1 MDSKKYFF
9 LARTEEQLNC
19 DAAALLLYLSSF
31 CSSLE
36 EGPASLSA
44 GTINKIA
51 HLRKKLSLSVREF
64 LPLVH
69 TYTYSDT
76 LTDTDCRR
84 ALVFA
89 LDGNIHG
96 ITSLCEG
103 RIPAWSN

>member
-69 TYTYSDT
+69 TYSDT
-76 LTDTDCRR
+76 LTDIDCR

-89 LDGNIHG
+89 LGGNIHG
-96 ITSLCEG
+96 IVSLCEG
-103 RIPAWSN
+103 RVPAWSN

>member
-44 GTINKIA
+44 GTIKNIA
-51 HLRKKLSLSVREF
+51 HLRK
-64 LPLVH
+64 
-69 TYTYSDT
+69 
-76 LTDTDCRR
+76 
-84 ALVFA
+84 
-89 LDGNIHG
+89 
-96 ITSLCEG
+96 
-103 RIPAWSN
+103 

>member
-9 LARTEEQLNC
+9 LAWTEEQLNC

-51 HLRKKLSLSVREF
+51 HLRKKLGSYLFCHSDSHR
-64 LPLVH
+64 LPPGVGFR
-69 TYTYSDT
+69 S
-76 LTDTDCRR
+76 
-84 ALVFA
+84 
-89 LDGNIHG
+89 
-96 ITSLCEG
+96 
-103 RIPAWSN
+103 

>member
-9 LARTEEQLNC
+9 PGPDRRTTELRC
-19 DAAALLLYLSSF
+19 CGSTALSLFLLFFS
-31 CSSLE
+31 
-36 EGPASLSA
+36 GGRAASLSA

-69 TYTYSDT
+69 TYSDT

>member
-9 LARTEEQLNC
+9 LAWTEEQLNC

-64 LPLVH
+64 
-69 TYTYSDT
+69 DT
-76 LTDTDCRR
+76 LTDIDCRR

-103 RIPAWSN
+103 RVPAWSN

>member
-19 DAAALLLYLSSF
+19 DAAALLLYRSSF

-51 HLRKKLSLSVREF
+51 HLRKKLSLSV
-64 LPLVH
+64 H
-69 TYTYSDT
+69 TYSDA
-76 LTDTDCRR
+76 LTDIDCRR

-89 LDGNIHG
+89 LGGNIHG
-96 ITSLCEG
+96 IVSLCEG
-103 RIPAWSN
+103 RVPAWSN

>member
-9 LARTEEQLNC
+9 LAWTEEQLNC

-51 HLRKKLSLSVREF
+51 HLRKTLSLSVREF

-69 TYTYSDT
+69 TYSDT
-76 LTDTDCRR
+76 LTDIDCRR

-103 RIPAWSN
+103 RVPAWSN

>member
-69 TYTYSDT
+69 TYSDILTGIILFFIIGCEFFITYRLQFRKKT
-76 LTDTDCRR
+76 
-84 ALVFA
+84 
-89 LDGNIHG
+89 
-96 ITSLCEG
+96 EKEEQ
-103 RIPAWSN
+103 

>member
-9 LARTEEQLNC
+9 LARIEEQLNC
-19 DAAALLLYLSSF
+19 DAAALQLYLSSF
-31 CSSLE
+31 CSSIE

-51 HLRKKLSLSVREF
+51 CLRKKLSLPVHEF
-64 LPLVH
+64 LSLVH
-69 TYTYSDT
+69 TYSDI

-84 ALVFA
+84 ALIYA

-96 ITSLCEG
+96 ICSLCEG
-103 RIPAWSN
+103 RVPAWSN

>member
-64 LPLVH
+64 LSKDK
-69 TYTYSDT
+69 TYTET
-76 LTDTDCRR
+76 QTHTECGGV
-84 ALVFA
+84 LV
-89 LDGNIHG
+89 
-96 ITSLCEG
+96 
-103 RIPAWSN
+103 

>member
-69 TYTYSDT
+69 TYSDT

-89 LDGNIHG
+89 LGGNIHG
-96 ITSLCEG
+96 TTSLCEG
-103 RIPAWSN
+103 RFPAWSN

>member
-64 LPLVH
+64 LPLNNGQQH
-69 TYTYSDT
+69 
-76 LTDTDCRR
+76 CRR

-89 LDGNIHG
+89 LGGNIHG